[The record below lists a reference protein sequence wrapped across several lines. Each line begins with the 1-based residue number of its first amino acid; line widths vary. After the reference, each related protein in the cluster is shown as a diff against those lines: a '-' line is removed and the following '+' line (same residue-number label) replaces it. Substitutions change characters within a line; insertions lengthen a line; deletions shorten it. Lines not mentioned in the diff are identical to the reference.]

1 MSGWP
6 VNVIIDACSIINLSN
21 ADALDVTCRLARCH
35 FWVCPGVII
44 ECRAELAARLFALNA
59 EGVIG
64 FITDEEMPATRVL
77 ELLDQYG
84 LGAGETESI
93 AACEARDYALCS
105 DDGPARR
112 LAGQLLGPPRVTGSL
127 RLLRWCVEEQ
137 LVQCE
142 VAFRLFGI
150 MLSRGGF
157 LPAMRQDFFC
167 AGTPSC

>member
-1 MSGWP
+1 MPGWP

-21 ADALDVTCRLARCH
+21 ANALDVTCRLARCR

-59 EGVIG
+59 EGAIG
-64 FITDEEMPATRVL
+64 FITDEEIPATRVL

-93 AACEARDYALCS
+93 AACEARNYALCS

-112 LAGQLLGPPRVTGSL
+112 LAGRLLGPSCVTGSV

-150 MLSRGGF
+150 MLARGGF

-167 AGTPSC
+167 AGKPSC

>member
-1 MSGWP
+1 
-6 VNVIIDACSIINLSN
+6 VNVIIDACSLINLGN
-21 ADALDVTCRLARCH
+21 AGALDVTCRLARCR

-44 ECRAELAARLFALNA
+44 ECRAELAARLFALQA

-64 FITDEEMPATRVL
+64 FITDAEMPAARVL

-93 AACEARDYALCS
+93 AACEARNYALCS

-142 VAFRLFGI
+142 MAFSFFGA
-150 MLSRGGF
+150 MLARGGF
-157 LPAMRQDFFC
+157 LPSMGQEFFC
-167 AGTPSC
+167 SGKPGC

>member
-1 MSGWP
+1 M
-6 VNVIIDACSIINLSN
+6 NVIIDACSIINLSN
-21 ADALDVTCRLARCH
+21 ANALDVTCRLARCR

-59 EGVIG
+59 EGAIG
-64 FITDEEMPATRVL
+64 FITDEEIPATRVL

-93 AACEARDYALCS
+93 AACEARNYALCS

-112 LAGQLLGPPRVTGSL
+112 LAGRLLGPSCVTGSV

-150 MLSRGGF
+150 MLARGGF

-167 AGTPSC
+167 AGKPSC

>member
-1 MSGWP
+1 

-21 ADALDVTCRLARCH
+21 ADALDVTCRLAHCR

-77 ELLDQYG
+77 ELLDQHG

-93 AACEARDYALCS
+93 AACEARNYALCS

-112 LAGQLLGPPRVTGSL
+112 LAGQLLGPLRVTGSL

-137 LVQCE
+137 LVRCE
-142 VAFRLFGI
+142 AAFGLLGI
-150 MLSRGGF
+150 MLARGGF
-157 LPAMRQDFFC
+157 LPSVPQEFFC
-167 AGTPSC
+167 SGKPSC